1 MDEFLKSI
9 TCSGSG
15 CLSWI
20 LVLFNILA
28 IFYLVF
34 CSFWKVTRTAKIT
47 GWVWAAAL
55 LCATVGIL
63 IAHTC
68 VYTLLTTIFTAM
80 MIMAIMS
87 IILPQPNA
95 NETEEKE
102 EKSEKLGAY
111 VISKTDDERYA
122 FAIYDSAK
130 RFIVKSKYSYAT
142 LETAKKEICVC
153 RDNGMMAAI
162 NDKTGAWIREEF
174 YPTFE
179 MFAKEGKYHFCLKI
193 NGKYTIFESER
204 YDDIKACE
212 KMLER
217 AKKMVAS
224 TSVYLNTETAHGK
237 DYERYSK
244 EPVVVIE
251 EVPATEDVV
260 KEPVIEET
268 LTEEIDVIEEVAA
281 TATEESVEET
291 VIEER
296 EEEAVVESVEENV
309 EEVVEENSTSVEVVD
324 DTVVA
329 SEEFTVN
336 GEKIYITYNR
346 SFMAKLIQSS
356 DEVKERY
363 SAIKTALMEYG
374 AKSRMSWANESFY
387 TGRITVA
394 KFGIRGKTLSLYLA
408 LDPKEYEE
416 TKYIYDNMGE
426 VKKYEQTPM
435 RMKIRSNRSVKWA
448 KELIVEMMTKLGKEK
463 KEIEP
468 FSFIEPFK
476 TTEDL
481 VYDRLIKVY
490 TNGDGTETEVSA
502 ADFEALRREKFK
514 QISTPIVQELALEE
528 VVEENE
534 LIPDVSEDGTAGGV
548 IFTADRKTL
557 WDKYAELTK
566 EQRRYFDRIR
576 DCANDKANIK
586 CIEAKDYLTF
596 KLLKDKLVRLRIR
609 RDMVEAVFMLVSSSF
624 KNTFSESD
632 IKVREAAT
640 IIRVENEAY
649 LEVALKTLDMQY
661 DALVEERRLHKEEQK
676 AKRREARRAAKE
688 NKPE

>member
-34 CSFWKVTRTAKIT
+34 CSFWKVTKTAKIT
-47 GWVWAAAL
+47 GWIWSAAL

-80 MIMAIMS
+80 MIMAILAV
-87 IILPQPNA
+87 ILPQPNA
-95 NETEEKE
+95 GEKEEKE

-111 VISKTDDERYA
+111 VISKTDDDRYV

-130 RFIVKSKYSYAT
+130 KLIVKSKYSYAT
-142 LETAKKEICVC
+142 LESAKKEICVC

-179 MFAKEGKYHFCLKI
+179 MFAKDGKYYFRLKI
-193 NGKYTIFESER
+193 NGKYTIFESDGF
-204 YDDIKACE
+204 DDIKACE

-217 AKKMVAS
+217 AKKMIAS
-224 TSVYLNTETAHGK
+224 TSIYLNTETAHGK
-237 DYERYSK
+237 DYERYDEALIAGIEK
-244 EPVVVIE
+244 IPDKQVIE
-251 EVPATEDVV
+251 EPI
-260 KEPVIEET
+260 IEQNQ
-268 LTEEIDVIEEVAA
+268 TEELAVIEEVAA
-281 TATEESVEET
+281 TATEEVIEET

-296 EEEAVVESVEENV
+296 EEASVVESVEETV
-309 EEVVEENSTSVEVVD
+309 EEGAEENSTSVEIVD

-346 SFMAKLIQSS
+346 SFTAKLIQSS

-363 SAIKTALMEYG
+363 ATIKTALMEYG
-374 AKSRMSWANESFY
+374 AKSRMSWVNESFY

-408 LDPKEYEE
+408 LNPKEYEE

-448 KELIVEMMTKLGKEK
+448 KELIVEMMERLGKEK

-468 FSFIEPFK
+468 FIFNEPFK
-476 TTEDL
+476 TTEVL

-502 ADFEALRREKFK
+502 ADFEALRREKFM
-514 QISTPIVQELALEE
+514 QISTPIVETPVIEE

-534 LIPDVSEDGTAGGV
+534 LIPDVSEDGTTGGV

-557 WDKYAELTK
+557 WDKYAELTR
-566 EQRRYFDRIR
+566 EQRHYFDRIR

-609 RDMVEAVFMLVSSSF
+609 RDMVEAVFMLVGSSF
-624 KNTFSESD
+624 KNTFSDSD
-632 IKVREAAT
+632 IKVKEAAT
-640 IIRVENEAY
+640 IIRVENDAY

-676 AKRREARRAAKE
+676 AKRRATRRAAKE

>member
-9 TCSGSG
+9 TCSGLG

-47 GWVWAAAL
+47 GWVWSAAL

-95 NETEEKE
+95 TKTEEKE

-111 VISKTDDERYA
+111 VISKTDDDRYA
-122 FAIYDSAK
+122 FAIHDSAK
-130 RFIVKSKYSYAT
+130 KFVVKSKYSYAT
-142 LETAKKEICVC
+142 LEIAKKEICVC
-153 RDNGMMAAI
+153 RDNGMLAAI

-179 MFAKEGKYHFCLKI
+179 MFAKDGKYHFCLKI
-193 NGKYTIFESER
+193 NGKYTIFESEE

-237 DYERYSK
+237 DYERYNE
-244 EPVVVIE
+244 EPVAVIE
-251 EVPATEDVV
+251 EVPATEDLNE
-260 KEPVIEET
+260 EPVIEQT
-268 LTEEIDVIEEVAA
+268 PTEEVAA
-281 TATEESVEET
+281 TTTEESVEET

-296 EEEAVVESVEENV
+296 EEEPVVESV

-346 SFMAKLIQSS
+346 SFTAKLIQSS

-363 SAIKTALMEYG
+363 ATIKTALMEYG
-374 AKSRMSWANESFY
+374 AKSRMSWVNESFY

-408 LDPKEYEE
+408 LNPKEYEE

-468 FSFIEPFK
+468 FVFNEPFK
-476 TTEDL
+476 TTEEL

-490 TNGDGTETEVSA
+490 TNGDGTETKVSA

-514 QISTPIVQELALEE
+514 QMSTPIVETPAVEE
-528 VVEENE
+528 VIEENK
-534 LIPDVSEDGTAGGV
+534 LIPDVSEDGATGGV
-548 IFTADRKTL
+548 IFTADRNTL

-566 EQRRYFDRIR
+566 EQRHYFDRIR
-576 DCANDKANIK
+576 DYANDKANIK

-624 KNTFSESD
+624 KNTFSEND
-632 IKVREAAT
+632 VKIREAAT
-640 IIRVENEAY
+640 IIRVENDAY

-661 DALVEERRLHKEEQK
+661 DALVEERRLHKEAQK
-676 AKRREARRAAKE
+676 VKRREARRAAKVV
-688 NKPE
+688 